1 MVSKRNLN
9 PLNPMYTSPS
19 KLFSLVLLALLSTRA
34 AAQQVV
40 IVEPV
45 ALISTQPTER
55 FIGSLRARS
64 TSVMAA
70 LEEGALLELAVREAD
85 AVKKGDVLAQ
95 VDSRR
100 LQASLAQSQAD
111 LAMGEATAVERGAN
125 LANAVADLEALTRA
139 ADSGAISERDLRNA
153 RTAVAVGQALVEAA
167 KQSITS
173 MEANRELLQLRI
185 ADATVRAPFDA
196 RIVARHAE
204 IGQWIRPGDKLV
216 TLVSTGTLEAWVEI
230 PERHMGGFDSEMHS
244 IALLAE
250 GPGIPTLGTRPRTIP
265 IVDER
270 ARTFTLI
277 MDVKPGA
284 PGFENLQPGM
294 SISAIVPLGQRTPH
308 MVLAKDAILRRG
320 THSLV
325 AKIGPENMAELVPV
339 RILFAADGGF
349 AVEAIVPD
357 ALNAGDRVVTEGNER
372 LYPGTPVTPTER
384 KPKGEIGTEP
394 QPQADQ
400 STQSNTESK

>member
-1 MVSKRNLN
+1 MVSKRNLT

-19 KLFSLVLLALLSTRA
+19 KLSSLVVLALLSTRA
-34 AAQQVV
+34 TAQQVV

-45 ALISTQPTER
+45 ALTSTQPTER

-85 AVKKGDVLAQ
+85 TVKKGDVLAQ

-100 LQASLAQSQAD
+100 LQVSLTQIQAD
-111 LAMGEATAVERGAN
+111 LAMGEATAMERAAN

-153 RTAVAVGQALVEAA
+153 RTAVAVGQALAEAA

-173 MEANRELLQLRI
+173 LEANRELLKLRI
-185 ADATVRAPFDA
+185 ADATVRAPFD
-196 RIVARHAE
+196 ARHAE

-216 TLVSTGTLEAWVEI
+216 TLVSTGTLEAWVEV

-250 GPGIPTLGTRPRTIP
+250 GPGIPTQGTRPRTIP

-277 MDVKPGA
+277 LDVKPGA

-294 SISAIVPLGQRTPH
+294 SISATVPLGQRTPH

-320 THSLV
+320 TNSLV

-339 RILFAADGGF
+339 RILFATDGGF
-349 AVEAIVPD
+349 AVEAIVPG

-384 KPKGEIGTEP
+384 KPKGEVGTEP
-394 QPQADQ
+394 QPQAIKSLQ
-400 STQSNTESK
+400 GNTESK